1 MAYNMTAAE
10 KAEVFA
16 TARAL
21 GISATALYREYAD
34 VRPNRVRREVARE
47 SFGESMFQARRM
59 VKDIDRAA
67 VIRCAEALKA
77 ARVRREYKAAR
88 GILAELRGSGLVIA
102 SNSGRKIT
110 VSAVTDRRGN
120 VEAVAVINVI
130 RKGVY
135 GVRLM
140 SAGVVVGEAVTMTH
154 TELIETLTEALPA
167 RIDSVPA
174 KFRDSLRYKSG
185 RAVTDTT
192 GERATPGSVQGAE
205 RDSIAGKSHR
215 ESMQGLRNVSDEHK
229 AESNR
234 LRVARYRAKQ
244 RAARM
249 AADGR
254 THALRPAAVET
265 VGEAALTAPR
275 TVTVFAERDTVAAE
289 RAAKATEREAA
300 KIAAA
305 NDAFRAANPEL
316 FPEAEAAE
324 AAAAADY
331 ATEAEALT
339 LF

>member
-21 GISATALYREYAD
+21 GISATALYREYAA
-34 VRPNRVRREVARE
+34 VTPNRVRTDVARE
-47 SFGESMFQARRM
+47 SFGETLFQSRRM

-77 ARVRREYKAAR
+77 ARVRREYKTAR
-88 GILAELRGSGLVIA
+88 GILSELRASGLVI
-102 SNSGRKIT
+102 SSDTGRKIT

-120 VEAVAVINVI
+120 AERVAVLQVV

-135 GVRLM
+135 SVRLV
-140 SAGVVVGEAVTMTH
+140 SGDVVGDSVEMTH
-154 TELIETLTEALPA
+154 AEVIESFRESLPA
-167 RIDSVPA
+167 RIDTTPA

-192 GERATPGSVQGAE
+192 GERATPGSEQGDE
-205 RDSIAGKSHR
+205 RTSIARRAGKGTVTDAMRR
-215 ESMQGLRNVSDEHK
+215 EQTK
-229 AESNR
+229 Q
-234 LRVARYRAKQ
+234 RVARHRAKQ

-254 THALRPAAVET
+254 THALRPAVVET
-265 VGEAALTAPR
+265 VGEAALVAPKD
-275 TVTVFAERDTVAAE
+275 VAVFAERDAVSAE
-289 RAAKATEREAA
+289 RAVKAAEREAA
-300 KIAAA
+300 KVRAV

-316 FPEAEAAE
+316 FTGTAAE
-324 AAAAADY
+324 TADDM
-331 ATEAEALT
+331 LT